1 MSFANS
7 TDVAYLGAAIKTGQ
21 TAVTVVLDADLRYR
35 LLHTGLNENLGADT
49 ERVLYRTRECDRD
62 APATLTAATAL
73 SGLLGEGVLAIVAN
87 QPDLA
92 VDYIGPR
99 VQSVQFFCGGQGAVV
114 VKISPVGVGG
124 RQ

>member
-1 MSFANS
+1 MAITNVAA
-7 TDVAYLGAAIKTGQ
+7 VAYLGACVKTGQ
-21 TAVTVVLDADLRYR
+21 TAVTVLLDPDLRYR
-35 LLHTGLNENLGADT
+35 LLHIGLNEDLGADL
-49 ERVLYRTRECDRD
+49 ERILYRTRESGKD
-62 APATLTAATAL
+62 APADLAAATAL
-73 SGLLGEGVLAIVAN
+73 SGLLGEGSLAIIAN

-99 VQSVQFFCGGQGAVV
+99 VESVQFFASGQGAPV

>member
-1 MSFANS
+1 MAIANVAA
-7 TDVAYLGAAIKTGQ
+7 VAYLGACIKTGQ
-21 TAVTVVLDADLRYR
+21 TVVEVKLDGDLRYR
-35 LLHTGLNENLGADT
+35 LLHTGLNEDLGADT
-49 ERVLYRTRECDRD
+49 ERVLYRTRESDMAD
-62 APATLTAATAL
+62 HADLAAATTL
-73 SGLLGEGVLAIVAN
+73 SGLLGEGLLAVVAN

-99 VQSVQFFCGGQGAVV
+99 VESVQFFASGQGAPV